1 MALDVAYAINGM
13 PLDTDCFHVTV
24 GSTFLAGITV
34 RRTVNTVPGRHGS
47 IRSGMLPRFNERQLT
62 VRTLAHDVDSDAMAR
77 RFLHL
82 CSMPSLTIT
91 RSMTAMYGGDDGLP
105 EQSTPVQLT
114 SLQPDGDERPF
125 KSHRNM
131 TAVFAMTDVFW
142 RASPVTRPIDASG
155 LILPG
160 ALTVRVDDAHAQG
173 VATMWQG
180 MPDASPS
187 ILFDRLMDGWMG
199 DAPITDPIIR
209 LAAPS
214 HATATDPVSGTGI
227 TWSGPANGQ
236 FLYIDPLHL
245 HAWLASSDSAWS
257 GGNDV
262 SQGLDFPSEPLE
274 IWPAAD
280 NSYSLSL
287 DTDGTSATIRFSPSW
302 W

>member
-125 KSHRNM
+125 KSHRNL

-160 ALTVRVDDAHAQG
+160 AL
-173 VATMWQG
+173 
-180 MPDASPS
+180 
-187 ILFDRLMDGWMG
+187 MDGWMG

-214 HATATDPVSGTGI
+214 HATVTDPVSGTGI

>member
-34 RRTVNTVPGRHGS
+34 RRTVTTVPGRHGS
-47 IRSGMLPRFNERQLT
+47 IRSGMLPRFDERQLT
-62 VRTLAHDVDSDAMAR
+62 IRALAHDDNSDAMTR

-82 CSMPSLTIT
+82 CSMPSLTVT
-91 RSMTAMYGGDDGLP
+91 RSMTAMYGGDEGLP

-125 KSHRNM
+125 KSRRRM
-131 TAVFAMTDVFW
+131 TAVFAMIDVFW
-142 RASPVTRPIDASG
+142 RSAPITRTIGSG
-155 LILPG
+155 
-160 ALTVRVDDAHAQG
+160 G
-173 VATMWQG
+173 VIT
-180 MPDASPS
+180 PS
-187 ILFDRLMDGWMG
+187 GDMGISVG

-209 LAAPS
+209 LTAPS
-214 HATATDPVSGTGI
+214 HATITDPVSGTGI
-227 TWSGPANGQ
+227 TWSGSANGK

-245 HAWLASSDSAWS
+245 HAWLSSSDSAWS
-257 GGNDV
+257 GGSDM
-262 SQGLDFPSEPLE
+262 SHGLDFQSEPLE

-280 NSYSLSL
+280 NSYSLSI
-287 DTDGTSATIRFSPSW
+287 DTNGTVPTIRFSPSW

>member
-47 IRSGMLPRFNERQLT
+47 VRSGMLPRFDERQLT
-62 VRTLAHDVDSDAMAR
+62 IRALAHDDNSDAMAR

-82 CSMPSLTIT
+82 CSMPSLTVT
-91 RSMTAMYGGDDGLP
+91 RSMTAMYGGDEGLP
-105 EQSTPVQLT
+105 EQSTPLQLT

-125 KSHRNM
+125 KSRRRM

-142 RASPVTRPIDASG
+142 HATPITRPIGASG
-155 LILPG
+155 RILPG
-160 ALTVRVDDAHAQG
+160 AITVPVDDSHPQG
-173 VATMWQG
+173 LATLRQA
-180 MPDASPS
+180 MPDDYPS
-187 ILFDRLMDGWMG
+187 ILFDRLTDGWMG

-209 LAAPS
+209 LTAPS
-214 HATATDPVSGTGI
+214 HATAADPVSGTGI
-227 TWSGPANGQ
+227 TWSGSANGQ

-257 GGNDV
+257 GGSDV

-274 IWPAAD
+274 IWPAVD
-280 NSYSLSL
+280 NSYSLSI
-287 DTDGTSATIRFSPSW
+287 DTNGTAPTIRFSPSW